1 MNFRQLEKYAS
12 NITVYSDLSPQ
23 GRPERGFVQP
33 LELHSE
39 ADIGLRSP
47 GGGGGKY
54 MLIAGAGAIGPEEK
68 SVRVGF
74 GGAIFRLL
82 RREEYGLNG
91 TDHIECLLRY
101 LGREEYA

>member
-47 GGGGGKY
+47 AAE
-54 MLIAGAGAIGPEEK
+54 AGNICSSPGPGP
-68 SVRVGF
+68 SV
-74 GGAIFRLL
+74 L
-82 RREEYGLNG
+82 RKR
-91 TDHIECLLRY
+91 
-101 LGREEYA
+101 A

>member
-1 MNFRQLEKYAS
+1 M
-12 NITVYSDLSPQ
+12 
-23 GRPERGFVQP
+23 
-33 LELHSE
+33 
-39 ADIGLRSP
+39 
-47 GGGGGKY
+47 
-54 MLIAGAGAIGPEEK
+54 
-68 SVRVGF
+68 RVGF